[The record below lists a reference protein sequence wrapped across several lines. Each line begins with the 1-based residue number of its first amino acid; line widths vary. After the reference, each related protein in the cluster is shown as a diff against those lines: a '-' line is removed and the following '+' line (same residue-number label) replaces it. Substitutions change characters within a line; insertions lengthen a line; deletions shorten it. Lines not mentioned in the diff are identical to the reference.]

1 MKAYLGLGSNL
12 GNRMQNME
20 VAVKFLS
27 SDRNISISRLSR
39 IRETKPYGKLDQA
52 DFLNQVI
59 EIETKLSATELLTA
73 CQKVEDQ
80 LKRER
85 LEKWGP
91 RTIDIDILFYGNEI
105 IEQEALRIP
114 HPDLENRSF
123 VMEPLN
129 ELSPDFVHPVL
140 KKSVNQIYKDLK
152 ES

>member
-1 MKAYLGLGSNL
+1 
-12 GNRMQNME
+12 ME

-73 CQKVEDQ
+73 CQKVESQ

>member
-73 CQKVEDQ
+73 CQKVEGQ
-80 LKRER
+80 LKRKR

>member
-27 SDRNISISRLSR
+27 SDPNISISRLSR

-73 CQKVEDQ
+73 CQKVEGQ

>member
-73 CQKVEDQ
+73 CQKVESQ